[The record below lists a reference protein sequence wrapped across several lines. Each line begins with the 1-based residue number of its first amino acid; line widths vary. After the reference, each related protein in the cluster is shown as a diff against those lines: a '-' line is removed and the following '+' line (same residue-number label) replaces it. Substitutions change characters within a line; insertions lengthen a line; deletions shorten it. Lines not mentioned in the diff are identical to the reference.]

1 MPPLMMPIVMMV
13 IYLLTQPTSFST
25 PPFPRDWRLNSQKD
39 NTSPAVNP
47 TTANA
52 IDDWNDVVPSTKL
65 NWVPCFRSMG
75 PFLCSR
81 LTVAR
86 DPARPL
92 SESASHPKVHLA
104 LVLRPG
110 VGHGPETGN
119 YSVSPLVLNP
129 GGPGGSGTNIVIA
142 AGTAMQAA
150 VAPELDILGFDPRGI
165 GATWPQADCFRRGS
179 VDEPMDDEERAGIL
193 LRRMQWAMQTAR
205 DELPGDQPGSLAR
218 TVTDAKAVGMMCADK
233 DGDDSMFRYLGTPH
247 VAQDMLSIVKAWN
260 EWRDGLPGIMEED
273 EARGEGETAM
283 STKDKLVYW
292 GFSYG
297 TMLGSTF
304 ASMFPGSVGRL
315 ILDGN
320 VDSDMYFDDT
330 FKYAISDTD
339 KVLDSFF
346 THCFAAKDACALWQ
360 RGDIKP
366 DVVRARF
373 DEVIHRLEKEPLIV
387 IPTDARVP
395 ILISN
400 TVIKALAFS
409 SMYFPGTAFPILA
422 LVINLLY
429 HRVELG
435 PLIHYPDLYGMC
447 GPAPKEQMYPEDSGV
462 AIGCIDWQ
470 GLGNLTMP
478 QYKKLLDKSQKLSW
492 FGDVFMVVNTRCAG
506 YTIPPH
512 DPPAMNWTA
521 FPRGRLDEETAIR
534 TAYPM
539 LFVSTT
545 YDPVTPLRQALLM
558 STRFSNSSV
567 VEQRSEGHCSLSS
580 LSFCTLRHIKAYL
593 NEGKL
598 PKRPRLD
605 EGGQDHEMLTGEW
618 ETCEADEKPWKPYR
632 PPLRASNVDMRVQEE
647 MKMAKAVET
656 VQKAARDEGWWD
668 FQRNR
673 HGGGESPL
681 QELLKMDY
689 EVLEPL
695 VRSQQD
701 TSVRLLRHGH
711 EGQKVLS
718 KGNRDGEL

>member
-1 MPPLMMPIVMMV
+1 
-13 IYLLTQPTSFST
+13 
-25 PPFPRDWRLNSQKD
+25 
-39 NTSPAVNP
+39 
-47 TTANA
+47 
-52 IDDWNDVVPSTKL
+52 
-65 NWVPCFRSMG
+65 
-75 PFLCSR
+75 
-81 LTVAR
+81 
-86 DPARPL
+86 
-92 SESASHPKVHLA
+92 
-104 LVLRPG
+104 
-110 VGHGPETGN
+110 
-119 YSVSPLVLNP
+119 
-129 GGPGGSGTNIVIA
+129 
-142 AGTAMQAA
+142 
-150 VAPELDILGFDPRGI
+150 
-165 GATWPQADCFRRGS
+165 
-179 VDEPMDDEERAGIL
+179 
-193 LRRMQWAMQTAR
+193 
-205 DELPGDQPGSLAR
+205 
-218 TVTDAKAVGMMCADK
+218 
-233 DGDDSMFRYLGTPH
+233 
-247 VAQDMLSIVKAWN
+247 ML
-260 EWRDGLPGIMEED
+260 
-273 EARGEGETAM
+273 
-283 STKDKLVYW
+283 
-292 GFSYG
+292 
-297 TMLGSTF
+297 
-304 ASMFPGSVGRL
+304 
-315 ILDGN
+315 
-320 VDSDMYFDDT
+320 
-330 FKYAISDTD
+330 
-339 KVLDSFF
+339 
-346 THCFAAKDACALWQ
+346 
-360 RGDIKP
+360 
-366 DVVRARF
+366 
-373 DEVIHRLEKEPLIV
+373 HRLEKEPLIV

-395 ILISN
+395 ILIST

-429 HRVELG
+429 LRVELG

-470 GLGNLTMP
+470 GLGNLTMSE
-478 QYKKLLDKSQKLSW
+478 YKKLLDESQKLSW
-492 FGDVFMVVNTRCAG
+492 FGDVVSARSLDLNPQTNVQYDLANLPNSQFMVVNTRCAG

-521 FPRGRLDEETAIR
+521 FPRGRLDEKSAIR

-605 EGGQDHEMLTGEW
+605 EGGEDHEMLTGEW

-647 MKMAKAVET
+647 MKMAKAVQT
-656 VQKAARDEGWWD
+656 VQKASRDEGWWD

-689 EVLEPL
+689 EVLQQL

-701 TSVRLLRHGH
+701 ASVRLLSHGH

-718 KGNRDGEL
+718 KGSRDGEL